1 MVVDVTVL
9 DVSLIPRQQ
18 DTQDVGVE
26 RDPPVAWMI
35 DVSFH
40 FPIGINRR
48 KNVNK
53 CRKVH
58 GFISSHWWIFPNA
71 GEGHYVCHLQEN
83 EMK

>member
-1 MVVDVTVL
+1 MIVDVTVL

-35 DVSFH
+35 DVSSH
-40 FPIGINRR
+40 FPKGINRQ

-53 CRKVH
+53 CRRCTSSFQVIGGFSPMQEKVTM
-58 GFISSHWWIFPNA
+58 FVTITFRKI
-71 GEGHYVCHLQEN
+71 
-83 EMK
+83 K